1 MSGSVLAVGCPM
13 WAHRPRVGRHFP
25 ADTRVGKELAAYA
38 TWCSAVEGNTTFY
51 ALPSPEAVARWGE
64 QAPPGFRF
72 CFKVPRSVT
81 HERRLRG
88 AGDAL
93 REFLVRLEPVFDR
106 LGPLQVQL
114 PASFGP
120 DDLPTLAAFVEAL
133 PAGFAWAVEVRH
145 PAFFAGGSAERP
157 LDDLLLA
164 HDVNRVILD
173 SRALF
178 DRPPRTPA
186 ELEAWANKPRL
197 PVRPM
202 ATGASPIVRL
212 IGQSDLGANLD
223 RWSQWWPKVAGWLA
237 RGRSP
242 IVFTH
247 TPDNLDSPPL
257 ARAAHARVAALVPDL
272 APLPEPATA
281 DEQLGLL

>member
-1 MSGSVLAVGCPM
+1 MSGPVLAVGCPM
-13 WAHRPRVGRHFP
+13 WAHRPWVGRHFP
-25 ADTRVGKELAAYA
+25 ADTPAGEELAAYA
-38 TWCSAVEGNTTFY
+38 TWCTAVEGNTSFY
-51 ALPSPEAVARWGE
+51 ALPPPTAIARWAE

-72 CFKVPRSVT
+72 CFKVPRAVT
-81 HERRLRG
+81 HERRLRDAG
-88 AGDAL
+88 AAL
-93 REFLVRLEPVFDR
+93 RELLVRLEPLRDR
-106 LGPLQVQL
+106 LGPVQIQL

-120 DDLPTLAAFVEAL
+120 ADLPALAAFVAAL
-133 PAGFAWAVEVRH
+133 PAGYPWAVEVRN
-145 PAFFAGGSAERP
+145 PAFFAGGPAERP

-164 HDVNRVILD
+164 NDVNRVILD

-178 DRPPRTPA
+178 DRSPRTPA

-212 IGQSDLGANLD
+212 IGQADLAANLE
-223 RWSQWWPKVAGWLA
+223 RWSQWWPRVAAWSTG
-237 RGRSP
+237 GRSP

-247 TPDNLDSPPL
+247 TPDNLDAPPL

-272 APLPEPATA
+272 APLPEPVVA